1 ADGPVVQQVPRFR
14 RQCGLHLGIG
24 ERERRCGSGQS
35 GSSAT
40 LGSVIAGQGGGLMN
54 RIVHRATVCSLI
66 FLLSAAAEPLA
77 AQQQA
82 QPEQQPAQNSTQPP
96 IELPENPGRSSTPPS
111 NAPHDNASPTAP
123 QPSGTAVAPEVQVS
137 GGAAS
142 KPAGVAIAPPKQ
154 RQIRTWLIR
163 FGFIAGAGVA
173 LGTVAALSAASPGR
187 VPNAPGH

>member
-1 ADGPVVQQVPRFR
+1 MITR
-14 RQCGLHLGIG
+14 
-24 ERERRCGSGQS
+24 
-35 GSSAT
+35 
-40 LGSVIAGQGGGLMN
+40 QGGGFMN
-54 RIVHRATVCSLI
+54 RIVHRATVCTLI
-66 FLLSAAAEPLA
+66 FLLSAAAEPLL
-77 AQQQA
+77 AQQQT
-82 QPEQQPAQNSTQPP
+82 QPPEQQPAQNSTQPP
-96 IELPENPGRSSTPPS
+96 IELPENPGRSSTPAS
-111 NAPHDNASPTAP
+111 NTPTQQNNVPPPAP

-173 LGTVAALSAASPGR
+173 IGTVAALSAASPGR

>member
-1 ADGPVVQQVPRFR
+1 
-14 RQCGLHLGIG
+14 
-24 ERERRCGSGQS
+24 
-35 GSSAT
+35 
-40 LGSVIAGQGGGLMN
+40 MN
-54 RIVHRATVCSLI
+54 RIVHRATVWSLI
-66 FLLSAAAEPLA
+66 FLLSAAAEPLV
-77 AQQQA
+77 AQQQTQ

-96 IELPENPGRSSTPPS
+96 IELPENPGRSSTPASTAPAPAPRS
-111 NAPHDNASPTAP
+111 NAPAVAP
-123 QPSGTAVAPEVQVS
+123 QPSGTAVAPEVEVS
-137 GGAAS
+137 GSAAS

>member
-1 ADGPVVQQVPRFR
+1 
-14 RQCGLHLGIG
+14 
-24 ERERRCGSGQS
+24 
-35 GSSAT
+35 
-40 LGSVIAGQGGGLMN
+40 MN

-77 AQQQA
+77 AQQQTA

-96 IELPENPGRSSTPPS
+96 IELPENPGRSSTPAS
-111 NAPHDNASPTAP
+111 SAPAHQNNLPPAAP

-173 LGTVAALSAASPGR
+173 LGTVAALSAGSPGR

>member
-1 ADGPVVQQVPRFR
+1 
-14 RQCGLHLGIG
+14 
-24 ERERRCGSGQS
+24 
-35 GSSAT
+35 
-40 LGSVIAGQGGGLMN
+40 MN

-77 AQQQA
+77 AQQQTA

-96 IELPENPGRSSTPPS
+96 IELPENPGRSSTPTSNTPGTQNNVPPS
-111 NAPHDNASPTAP
+111 AR

-142 KPAGVAIAPPKQ
+142 KPAGAAIAPPKQ

>member
-1 ADGPVVQQVPRFR
+1 
-14 RQCGLHLGIG
+14 
-24 ERERRCGSGQS
+24 
-35 GSSAT
+35 
-40 LGSVIAGQGGGLMN
+40 MN
-54 RIVHRATVCSLI
+54 RIVHRATVCGLI

-96 IELPENPGRSSTPPS
+96 IELPENPGRSSTPAS
-111 NAPHDNASPTAP
+111 NTPVTQSNVPPTAP

-154 RQIRTWLIR
+154 RQVRTWLIR

>member
-1 ADGPVVQQVPRFR
+1 
-14 RQCGLHLGIG
+14 
-24 ERERRCGSGQS
+24 
-35 GSSAT
+35 
-40 LGSVIAGQGGGLMN
+40 MN
-54 RIVHRATVCSLI
+54 RIVHRATVCTLI
-66 FLLSAAAEPLA
+66 FLLSAAAEPLV
-77 AQQQA
+77 AQQQT
-82 QPEQQPAQNSTQPP
+82 QPDQQPAQNSTQPP
-96 IELPENPGRSSTPPS
+96 IELPENPGRSSTPAA
-111 NAPHDNASPTAP
+111 NAPSPAPQNNTPPTAP

-137 GGAAS
+137 GSAAS